1 MMNDEVNPDAV
12 SPYDGDDVHSSLGVS
27 SFVIAKHLSSQL

>member
-12 SPYDGDDVHSSLGVS
+12 SPYDVHSSLGVS